1 MNGLLSAHEDLTP
14 TQRDAMFALLSTH
27 FRGVTRERFEADL
40 AEKNWVVLLEDDA
53 GNLAGF
59 STFLHYR
66 ATLASAGGET
76 VGVIYSGDTI
86 MDPRAWSS
94 SVLSRTWIDS
104 VWRVHRAP
112 GSEEA
117 GRLLWL
123 FITSGFRTYRFL
135 PVFWREFYPCHVRAT
150 PPEVASVMRELA
162 RERFGEQYE
171 PAPTSGGVVR
181 FAHPQVLSES
191 LRGIPEAKLAD
202 PHVAFFAAANPGHER
217 GDELVCLTELSE
229 ANLTPAGWRMVLAGR
244 KPVETR

>member
-1 MNGLLSAHEDLTP
+1 MNGLLSAREDLTP
-14 TQRDAMFALLSTH
+14 AQRDAMFALLSTH
-27 FRGVTRERFEADL
+27 FRGVTRDRFDADL
-40 AEKNWVVLLEDDA
+40 AGKNWVVLLEDDA
-53 GNLAGF
+53 GGLAGF

-66 ATLASAGGET
+66 AKLASGGGET

-86 MDPRAWSS
+86 MDPRAWNS
-94 SVLSRTWIDS
+94 SVLSRTWIES
-104 VWRVHRAP
+104 VWRVHRSP
-112 GSEEA
+112 GNEEA

-135 PVFWREFYPCHVRAT
+135 PVFWREFYPCHDRAT
-150 PPEVASVMRELA
+150 PPPPEVARVMRELA
-162 RERFGEQYE
+162 EERFGDQYD
-171 PAPTSGGVVR
+171 PAAGVVR

-202 PHVAFFAAANPGHER
+202 PHVRFFAKANPGHEH